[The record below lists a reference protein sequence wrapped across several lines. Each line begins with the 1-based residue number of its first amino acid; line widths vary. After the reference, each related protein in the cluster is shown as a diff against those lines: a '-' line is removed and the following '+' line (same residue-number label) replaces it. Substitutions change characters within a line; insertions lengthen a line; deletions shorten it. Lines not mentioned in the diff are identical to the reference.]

1 VAGFLPDTSCIV
13 AAVCSWHEHHEAAR
27 QEIERRLDT
36 AEPMLAAGPCLVETY
51 AVLTRLPPPYRLR
64 DEDAL
69 ELINDNF
76 LRRSRLIALDALSYA
91 KLLRTAPA
99 ARVRGGRIYDALIL
113 ACAVK
118 AGASV
123 LLTFNSAHFVDLAPS
138 RITVVV
144 PSWSAGS

>member
-1 VAGFLPDTSCIV
+1 MV

-27 QEIERRLDT
+27 REIERRLET
-36 AEPMLAAGPCLVETY
+36 TEPMLAAGPCLIESY

-76 LRRSRLIALDALSYA
+76 LRPSRLVALDAASYA
-91 KLLRTAPA
+91 RLLRAAPG

-113 ACAVK
+113 ACAVR
-118 AGASV
+118 AGASA
-123 LLTFNSAHFVDLAPS
+123 LLTFNDAHFVDLAPPG
-138 RITVVV
+138 IAVVV
-144 PSWSAGS
+144 PTWPARS